1 MVIDTWE
8 NGQYKEI
15 WVYSEETDD
24 DERAMCGLING
35 DWGWLNYYNEECD
48 AGLSSRNPNYTGTD
62 DETMNFIINGE
73 LDPYPLSCVLPAEQ
87 VMKALEYFEK
97 YHKLPT
103 FITWHDDNSA
113 QKFQFIEQITERKS
127 GLMEGTMGYKD
138 YIAGLMG
145 SAPLI
150 YMRIL
155 QGRNDK

>member
-1 MVIDTWE
+1 MVIDSWE

-62 DETMNFIINGE
+62 DKTMNFIINGE

-97 YHKLPT
+97 FHKLPT
-103 FITWHDDNSA
+103 FITWHDDNFA
-113 QKFQFIEQITERKS
+113 QKISICRGATCKEKS
-127 GLMEGTMGYKD
+127 EFLWRWECPLSENGLVRTKV
-138 YIAGLMG
+138 
-145 SAPLI
+145 
-150 YMRIL
+150 
-155 QGRNDK
+155 